1 VPSASKKRRRA
12 DEDDEEYDRPAA
24 ARPWW
29 LSALLRRPRDTLA
42 GIVAAGAA
50 IAIVV
55 NGVYMQHGPHPAPIF
70 AIKPLPVAP
79 SRESVGSV
87 QRPRAATQEAAPRE
101 AAPAPSAA
109 HPAVVELPRPRPAT
123 APAAPGARKDPIA
136 ELLAGHI
143 LQTSTQPRAQ
153 PPHQAT
159 LPAHQAAPV
168 VPPAPTSPAPTPPA
182 PVQAPSRSLVQPSRQ
197 VLAVQRALSEFGYG
211 QIKPTGVMD
220 NETRTALK
228 EFQGSHNLQVTGEL
242 NDQVKRELATM
253 VGHELD

>member
-1 VPSASKKRRRA
+1 VPSASLKKRRRA
-12 DEDDEEYDRPAA
+12 DEDDETYDRPAA
-24 ARPWW
+24 SRPWW
-29 LSALLRRPRDTLA
+29 WSILLRRPRDTLA

-70 AIKPLPVAP
+70 SIKPLPVAP

-87 QRPRAATQEAAPRE
+87 QRPRAVTHDAAPHAVATTPSPARP
-101 AAPAPSAA
+101 AA
-109 HPAVVELPRPRPAT
+109 VELPRPRPAT
-123 APAAPGARKDPIA
+123 APAAARKDPIA

-143 LQTSTQPRAQ
+143 LQTSPQPHAQ
-153 PPHQAT
+153 PVHQAT
-159 LPAHQAAPV
+159 LPAHQAAPAV
-168 VPPAPTSPAPTPPA
+168 PTPPA
-182 PVQAPSRSLVQPSRQ
+182 PIPAPLRSLAQPSRQ

-220 NETRTALK
+220 DETRTALK

-242 NDQVKRELATM
+242 NDQVKRELASM
-253 VGHELD
+253 VGHELN

>member
-1 VPSASKKRRRA
+1 VPSASLKKRRRA

-24 ARPWW
+24 SRPWW
-29 LSALLRRPRDTLA
+29 WSVLLRRPRDTLA

-87 QRPRAATQEAAPRE
+87 QRPRAVTQDAAPRE
-101 AAPAPSAA
+101 AAPA
-109 HPAVVELPRPRPAT
+109 HPTLVELPRPRPAT
-123 APAAPGARKDPIA
+123 APAAAAARKDPIA

-143 LQTSTQPRAQ
+143 LQSSPQPRAQ
-153 PPHQAT
+153 PVHQAT
-159 LPAHQAAPV
+159 LPAHQAAPA
-168 VPPAPTSPAPTPPA
+168 APPAPTPPA
-182 PVQAPSRSLVQPSRQ
+182 PIPAPSRSLAQPSRQ

-220 NETRTALK
+220 DETRTALK
-228 EFQGSHNLQVTGEL
+228 QFQGSHNLQATGEL
-242 NDQVKRELATM
+242 NDQVRRELASM
-253 VGHELD
+253 VGHELN

>member
-1 VPSASKKRRRA
+1 MPSASLKKRRRA

-24 ARPWW
+24 SRPWW
-29 LSALLRRPRDTLA
+29 WSALLRRPRDTLA

-50 IAIVV
+50 IAIIV

-87 QRPRAATQEAAPRE
+87 QRPHAATQDSGPHDVATTPSPVRPAA
-101 AAPAPSAA
+101 
-109 HPAVVELPRPRPAT
+109 VELPRPRPAT
-123 APAAPGARKDPIA
+123 APAAAGARKDPIA

-143 LQTSTQPRAQ
+143 LQSSPQPRAQ
-153 PPHQAT
+153 PV
-159 LPAHQAAPV
+159 HQAASAASAA
-168 VPPAPTSPAPTPPA
+168 PAAPPAPTPPA
-182 PVQAPSRSLVQPSRQ
+182 PIPAPSRSLAQPSRQ

-220 NETRTALK
+220 NETRSALK
-228 EFQGSHNLQVTGEL
+228 EFQGSHNLQATGEL
-242 NDQVKRELATM
+242 NDQVKRELASM
-253 VGHELD
+253 VGHELN